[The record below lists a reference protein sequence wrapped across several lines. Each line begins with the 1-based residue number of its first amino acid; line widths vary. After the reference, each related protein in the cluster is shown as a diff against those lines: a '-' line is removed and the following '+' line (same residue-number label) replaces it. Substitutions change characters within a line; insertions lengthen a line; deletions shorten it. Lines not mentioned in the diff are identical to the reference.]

1 MDFVLDLFAGIA
13 ELIVQ
18 IGDVVGS
25 LLGDYAW
32 MAAAAVGGVVLLAVL
47 LSVAKKIRQRRR
59 AAAELAAANNSIFGD
74 DDVRAEAGE
83 ADRIADDDV
92 APAAPVDAR
101 DGAVNTVDDNP
112 TSSDDIAPVST
123 TSDESAVVP
132 SGGSRPATH
141 SQDEIFDRIEE
152 VGNELHNTMSD
163 ALKTFADRLTATID
177 VRLTRIEE
185 QTKHAGDGG
194 GGEGFAKLFALLE
207 KQGVYLHD
215 QFDSMPSS
223 EEGVAR
229 IRADLLQQVGEQTAQ
244 QLRDSIADLSKDMD
258 AKMET
263 LTKKMGEQ
271 LASEFTGVTDRVKSD
286 FSGTLEDTLTRFGE
300 LQTRVNT
307 LLDSA
312 EKFDEMGADITSLSR
327 LLLARGEAIHN
338 QELAN
343 ILLTTLP
350 EGVFELSAKL
360 GSQSVSAIV
369 KLPGDGESVA
379 IDATFDGHKYMRTLL
394 AADSSAD
401 KQATCRQ
408 QMSTALCD
416 HINQVAAACIA
427 PPQTG
432 DLALLFIN
440 SEATFAEVQAHHK
453 DAVTLAVSKRVWMVS
468 PTTLLTVLNM
478 ARNMIKDYQA
488 RVRLSE
494 MQKELD
500 NIFTEARAF
509 EARLV
514 EISDHINNAM
524 RSVQRAETAG
534 AQLSSHV
541 RSVVPHQSSA
551 IENTKDGVKKILG
564 FKS

>member
-1 MDFVLDLFAGIA
+1 MDFVLDLFAVIVD
-13 ELIVQ
+13 LIGQVAGV
-18 IGDVVGS
+18 IVS

-32 MAAAAVGGVVLLAVL
+32 MFFAAVGGVVLLAVL
-47 LSVAKKIRQRRR
+47 LSIAKKIRQRRR
-59 AAAELAAANNSIFGD
+59 AAAEIAAADNSMFGD
-74 DDVRAEAGE
+74 DDDSRSGVGRDDEDDGTSVGGGV
-83 ADRIADDDV
+83 DDV
-92 APAAPVDAR
+92 
-101 DGAVNTVDDNP
+101 GGDDVVP
-112 TSSDDIAPVST
+112 TASA
-123 TSDESAVVP
+123 SDEAP
-132 SGGSRPATH
+132 SSVGTRPAATH
-141 SQDEIFDRIEE
+141 SQDEIFERIEE

-163 ALKTFADRLTATID
+163 ALKTFADGLTATID
-177 VRLTRIEE
+177 ERLTRIEE
-185 QTKHAGDGG
+185 QTKQGG
-194 GGEGFAKLFALLE
+194 GGGSSEDFAKLMALLE

-258 AKMET
+258 AKMEG

-300 LQTRVNT
+300 LQSRVNT

-312 EKFDEMGADITSLSR
+312 EKFDEMGADIASLSR
-327 LLLARGEAIHN
+327 LLLVRGEAMHN

-350 EGVFELSAKL
+350 EGAFELSAKV
-360 GSQSVSAIV
+360 GVGAQSVSAIV

-394 AADSSAD
+394 APDSSPD
-401 KQATCRQ
+401 KQAASRQ
-408 QMSTALCD
+408 QMNTALCD

-432 DLALLFIN
+432 ELALLFIN

-500 NIFTEARAF
+500 NIFSEARAF

-541 RSVVPHQSSA
+541 RSVVPHQPAAVESKK
-551 IENTKDGVKKILG
+551 EGGVKTILG
-564 FKS
+564 FRS